1 MIDIAH
7 SLTTNIV
14 NNISIIDIATIHPG
28 HIHLGALDLDWD
40 FLLAQ
45 AQKSGEFKQD
55 VVSDMTK
62 GWNNFVK
69 TGQIWALLIGL
80 TLGYLFRSVTAS

>member
-7 SLTTNIV
+7 SLTINFV
-14 NNISIIDIATIHPG
+14 SSIDVATIHPG
-28 HIHLGALDLDWD
+28 HLHLGYLDLDWD

-45 AQKSGEFKQD
+45 AQNDGQFKQD
-55 VVSDMTK
+55 VVGDMSK

-80 TLGYLFRSVTAS
+80 TLGYLFRSVTSS

>member
-1 MIDIAH
+1 MIDIVH
-7 SLTTNIV
+7 SLTINFASSV
-14 NNISIIDIATIHPG
+14 SSIDIATMHPG
-28 HIHLGALDLDWD
+28 HLHLGYLDLDWD

-55 VVSDMTK
+55 VVADMTK

-69 TGQIWALLIGL
+69 TGQIWALLIGI
-80 TLGYLFRSVTAS
+80 TLGYLFRSVTSS

>member
-7 SLTTNIV
+7 SLTTNFASSV
-14 NNISIIDIATIHPG
+14 SSMHIATIHPG
-28 HIHLGALDLDWD
+28 HLHLGYLDLDWD

-45 AQKSGEFKQD
+45 AQKNTEFKQD

-69 TGQIWALLIGL
+69 TGQIWALLIGI
-80 TLGYLFRSVTAS
+80 TLGYLFRSVTSS

>member
-1 MIDIAH
+1 MIEIAH
-7 SLTTNIV
+7 SIALDLAN
-14 NNISIIDIATIHPG
+14 SFSSMDIATMHPG
-28 HIHLGALDLDWD
+28 HIHIGYLDLDWD
-40 FLLAQ
+40 YLLAQ
-45 AQKSGEFKQD
+45 AQKGGEFKQD

-80 TLGYLFRSVTAS
+80 VLGYLFRSVTAS

>member
-7 SLTTNIV
+7 SLTINFASSV
-14 NNISIIDIATIHPG
+14 SSIDIATMHPG
-28 HIHLGALDLDWD
+28 HLHLGYFDLDWD

-69 TGQIWALLIGL
+69 TGQIWALLVGL
-80 TLGYLFRSVTAS
+80 TLGYLFRSVTSS

>member
-1 MIDIAH
+1 MIDIVH
-7 SLTTNIV
+7 SLTINFASSV
-14 NNISIIDIATIHPG
+14 SSIDIASMNPG
-28 HIHLGALDLDWD
+28 HIHLGYLDLDWD

-55 VVSDMTK
+55 VVADMTK

-69 TGQIWALLIGL
+69 TGQIWALLIGI
-80 TLGYLFRSVTAS
+80 TLGYLFRSVTSS

>member
-7 SLTTNIV
+7 SLT
-14 NNISIIDIATIHPG
+14 ISFVGSIDVATIHPG
-28 HIHLGALDLDWD
+28 HLHLGDLDLDWD

-45 AQKSGEFKQD
+45 AQKDGQFKQD
-55 VVSDMTK
+55 VVGDMTK

-80 TLGYLFRSVTAS
+80 TLGYLFRSVTSS

>member
-7 SLTTNIV
+7 NITISVV
-14 NNISIIDIATIHPG
+14 NSVSSMDIATMHPG
-28 HIHLGALDLDWD
+28 HLHLGNLDLDWD

-45 AQKSGEFKQD
+45 AQKSTEFKQD

-69 TGQIWALLIGL
+69 TGQIWALMIGL
-80 TLGYLFRSVTAS
+80 VLGYLFRSVTAS